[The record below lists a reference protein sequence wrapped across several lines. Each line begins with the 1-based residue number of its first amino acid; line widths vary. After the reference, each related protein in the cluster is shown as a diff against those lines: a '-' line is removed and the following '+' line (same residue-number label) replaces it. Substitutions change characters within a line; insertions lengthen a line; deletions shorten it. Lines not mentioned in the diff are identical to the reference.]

1 MLDVGASVSEKVMWM
16 IDVGASVSE
25 KVMSDD

>member
-1 MLDVGASVSEKVMWM
+1 MSDVGASMIEKVMWM

-25 KVMSDD
+25 KAMSDD